1 MTAIT
6 KVSFVGIGNMGA
18 PMAAHLIERGFD
30 VTVFDVRREAVREF
44 VNAYGGKLAIS
55 RAEAGRTAQA
65 AITML
70 PDHTSVREAL
80 LENEGI
86 ASALETGAIAIDMST
101 SDPRATVSIGDELA
115 QRGIGYL
122 DAPVMGGVV
131 FAKDATLDIL
141 VGGDDAQIEQCMP
154 LFMAMGRHVF
164 RCGPLGS
171 AHALK
176 LLANY
181 VNASTLVVVLEA
193 MAVGLKFGL
202 DMRSMTDALA
212 SMCCGRQHPLEKKVI
227 PQVLTRKFG
236 TGMALGLMAKDVA
249 LAADFAD
256 AIGAASPLAG
266 CMRQIWTDAAARIG
280 SKADHTEIV
289 QLWEDAIG
297 AKLDDGSMGSRWPKR
312 TPKPK

>member
-6 KVSFVGIGNMGA
+6 KVSFIGIGNMGA

-30 VTVFDVRREAVREF
+30 VTVFDVRREAAREF
-44 VNAYGGKLAIS
+44 VSAHGGKLATS
-55 RAEAGRTAQA
+55 LVEAGRTAQA

-70 PDHTSVREAL
+70 PDHSNVREAL
-80 LENEGI
+80 LESEGL
-86 ASALETGAIAIDMST
+86 ASVLESGAIAIDMST

-115 QRGIGYL
+115 QRGIGYV

-131 FAKDATLDIL
+131 FAKDATLDVL
-141 VGGDDAQIEQCMP
+141 VGGEDALIEQCMP

-193 MAVGLKFGL
+193 MAAGLKFGL

-236 TGMALGLMAKDVA
+236 TGMTLSLMAKDVA
-249 LAADFAD
+249 LAADFAH

-266 CMRQIWTDAAARIG
+266 CMRQIGLMQPRG
-280 SKADHTEIV
+280 SGRRPTTRKSCSSGKTPSAP
-289 QLWEDAIG
+289 
-297 AKLDDGSMGSRWPKR
+297 SSR
-312 TPKPK
+312 TAT